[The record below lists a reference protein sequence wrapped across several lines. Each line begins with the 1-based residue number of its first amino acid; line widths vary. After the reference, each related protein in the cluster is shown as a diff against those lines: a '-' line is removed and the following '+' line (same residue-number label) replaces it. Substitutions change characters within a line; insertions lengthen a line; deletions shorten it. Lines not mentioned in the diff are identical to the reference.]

1 MRRLRILLLPF
12 SWLYAL
18 IVAVRNLAY
27 DVGWFKQTSFPLP
40 VIVIGNLDIGGAGKS
55 PMTEYL
61 IRKLKDRYHL
71 ATLSRGYGRKTTG
84 YVVGGS
90 HATASE
96 IGDEPAQFKQKFP
109 AVTVAVCEKRVIGVE
124 RLRSNH
130 ELVLLDDAFQHRAIK
145 PGLSILLFDYS
156 RIFEPHWLLPA
167 GNLRE
172 CSSGRKRA
180 DMLVVS
186 KCPENLDRKN
196 QLRIIQ
202 RIQPFAHQSV
212 FFTTIC
218 YGNLQDTAGQLD
230 ADAVID
236 AQTTVF
242 ILTGIANPDSL
253 LREIGRFTTHIIH
266 HNYPDH
272 HQFSLKNITKLVK
285 EFTTLPSP
293 KKMIITTEKDAQR
306 LRDKSLFN
314 DLRSIPIWVLPIT
327 IEFLNEEG
335 DHFDQLIE
343 NYVRK
348 HTTHHTLYS
357 KPD

>member
-1 MRRLRILLLPF
+1 MKRLRILLLPF

-18 IVAVRNLAY
+18 IVTIRNLAY
-27 DVGWFKQTSFPLP
+27 DAGWFKQTSFTLP

-61 IRKLKDRYHL
+61 IRKLKDRYRL

-84 YVVGGS
+84 YLVAAS

-124 RLRSNH
+124 RLRSDH
-130 ELVLLDDAFQHRAIK
+130 ELILLDDAFQHRAIK

-172 CSSGRKRA
+172 RFCGRKRA
-180 DMLVVS
+180 DVLVVS
-186 KCPENLDRKN
+186 KCPENLDRDN
-196 QLRIIQ
+196 QLRMIQ
-202 RIQPFAHQSV
+202 RMAPFTHQSV
-212 FFTTIC
+212 FFSRIC
-218 YGNLQDTAGQLD
+218 YGNLQHIAGQPG

-242 ILTGIANPDSL
+242 ILTGIANPDPL
-253 LREIGRFTTHIIH
+253 LKEIGRSTAHIIH

-272 HQFSLKNITKLVK
+272 HQFSLKNITKLVR
-285 EFTTLPSP
+285 EFTALPSW

-306 LRDKSLFN
+306 LRDKLLFN
-314 DLRSIPIWVLPIT
+314 DLRSMPVWVLPIT

>member
-1 MRRLRILLLPF
+1 MKRIRTLLLPF

-18 IVAVRNLAY
+18 VVGVRNLAY
-27 DVGWFKQTSFPLP
+27 DAGWFKQTSFPLP
-40 VIVIGNLDIGGAGKS
+40 VIAIGNLDIGGAGKS

-71 ATLSRGYGRKTTG
+71 ATLSRGYGRETSG
-84 YVVGGS
+84 YLVAGS
-90 HATASE
+90 HTTAHE

-109 AVTVAVCEKRVIGVE
+109 AVTVAVCEKRVVGVE
-124 RLRSNH
+124 RLKPDH
-130 ELVLLDDAFQHRAIK
+130 ELILLDDAFQHRAIK

-172 CSSGRKRA
+172 SFSGRKRA
-180 DMLVVS
+180 DIMVVS
-186 KCPENLDRKN
+186 KCPKDLDREN

-202 RIQPFAHQSV
+202 RIRPFAHQSV
-212 FFTTIC
+212 FFTAIR
-218 YGNLQDTAGQLD
+218 YGNLQDISGQPAGD
-230 ADAVID
+230 VRID

-242 ILTGIANPDSL
+242 LLTGIANPSPL
-253 LREIGRFTTHIIH
+253 LQEIGRFTSHVIH

-272 HQFSLKNITKLVK
+272 HQFTLKNIVKLVK
-285 EFTTLPSP
+285 EFTDLASP

-306 LRDKSLFN
+306 LRDESLFN
-314 DLRSIPIWVLPIT
+314 GLMPLPVWVLPIT

-335 DHFDQLIE
+335 DHFDQLIQ
-343 NYVRK
+343 NDVRK

-357 KPD
+357 KSD